1 MKKALHY
8 ILCVTVL
15 LLLAGCQGNTA
26 PADGSDGSWLL
37 GVEPEYVSEWPENE
51 FTECIP
57 KPEHGELDYICDYSE
72 HGRYQVVIKEI
83 EMSESEEYVD
93 TLLSMGYA
101 ELVSDGNNVSVGRM
115 LQRDNVTL
123 SVSYSDGVLGILI
136 TISEKRE

>member
-83 EMSESEEYVD
+83 EMCESEEYVD

-136 TISEKRE
+136 TISEK

>member
-1 MKKALHY
+1 MKRALYY

-37 GVEPEYVSEWPENE
+37 EAEPEYVSEWPENE

-57 KPEHGELDYICDYSE
+57 EPEHGELDYICDYSE
-72 HGRYQVVIKEI
+72 SGRYQVVIKEI

-123 SVSYSDGVLGILI
+123 SVSYSDDVLGIII
-136 TISEKRE
+136 TISEK